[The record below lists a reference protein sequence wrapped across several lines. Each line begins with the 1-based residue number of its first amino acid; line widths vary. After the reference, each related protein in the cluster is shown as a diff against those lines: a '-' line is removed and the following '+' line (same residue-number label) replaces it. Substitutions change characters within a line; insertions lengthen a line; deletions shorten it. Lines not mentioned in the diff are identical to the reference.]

1 MSIPRIF
8 SAWYFKHTPKRK
20 MKESSCNLGLASLL
34 KAGSVPTSYP
44 LLHCLFLFSFLSHSI
59 VGSHSR
65 KGCMCMCSVA
75 QSCLTLCNPTGYSPP
90 GSSVHGIF
98 QAKILEWL
106 PLPTPGH
113 LSNPGIEPVFLSS
126 PGLAGRLFTTT
137 ATQEAP

>member
-90 GSSVHGIF
+90 GSSVHGIL
-98 QAKILEWL
+98 QARIL
-106 PLPTPGH
+106 
-113 LSNPGIEPVFLSS
+113 NCAAISS
-126 PGLAGRLFTTT
+126 SRESSQRRDRTCTSCVSCIGRQILYH
-137 ATQEAP
+137 